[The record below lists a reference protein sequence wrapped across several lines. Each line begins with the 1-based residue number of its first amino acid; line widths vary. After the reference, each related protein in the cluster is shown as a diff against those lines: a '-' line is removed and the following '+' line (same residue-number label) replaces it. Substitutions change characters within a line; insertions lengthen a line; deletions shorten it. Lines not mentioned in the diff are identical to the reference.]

1 MPTNAEFKAELR
13 DLTLARHIARSLG
26 GLPVETVDQTD
37 TYYRVASGRLKRRE
51 VHPVVASPGPGAVL
65 WGADIAGDD
74 KVPGADGSLPRRIE
88 YIHYHR
94 SNDPAV
100 RDSDY
105 LILDERALR
114 TRFGAA
120 APGNLDVWVTVRKRR
135 EIWLVRDTAVHLDD
149 VEGLGRF
156 LEFEAVVRA
165 GLRTV
170 EEARTTVAGLQDA
183 FGPSLGEPVSGS
195 YSDLLASGRE

>member
-26 GLPVETVDQTD
+26 GLPVETLDQVD
-37 TYYRVASGRLKRRE
+37 TYFRVASGRLKRRE
-51 VHPVVASPGPGAVL
+51 IRPVVAAGAGPGGGL
-65 WGADIAGDD
+65 WGADLAASPAEGEM
-74 KVPGADGSLPRRIE
+74 PGFGRRTE

-94 SNDPAV
+94 SNDAAV

-105 LILDERALR
+105 VILDEAAFRAR
-114 TRFGAA
+114 YGEAA
-120 APGNLDVWVTVRKRR
+120 GGLEVWLTVRKRR
-135 EIWLVRDTAVHLDD
+135 EIWAVRDTALHLDD

-156 LEFEAVVRA
+156 LEFEGVVLA

-170 EEARTTVAGLQDA
+170 EQARATVAGLRDA
-183 FGPSLGEPVSGS
+183 FGPVLGEAVSGG
-195 YSDLLASGRE
+195 YSDLLEATRE